1 MGVITSMATVLGGW
15 SAGAGAMMITE
26 GVVNAVGNSVVH
38 GGKMAKFCV
47 YMCGCTLGGAAFNKV
62 NDMFTEQ
69 AIEFFE
75 ACDKLKEIRK
85 EWKEAREEDEKDP
98 VDRDAAIGEA
108 ENILKQADK
117 SFEALK
123 KLDKEA

>member
-26 GVVNAVGNSVVH
+26 GVVNTVGNSVVH

>member
-26 GVVNAVGNSVVH
+26 GVVSTVGNSVVH

-47 YMCGCTLGGAAFNKV
+47 YMCGWTLGNAAFNKV

-75 ACDKLKEIRK
+75 ACDKLKEVRK
-85 EWKEAREEDEKDP
+85 EWKEAHEDDEKDP
-98 VDRDAAIGEA
+98 VNRDAAISEA
-108 ENILKQADK
+108 ESILKQADK

-123 KLDKEA
+123 KFDKEA